1 MTETPTPLGRRAEH
15 VLVTGGHGFIGSHLV
30 EALAAEGR
38 RITVVD
44 PADPP
49 PHLAV
54 AAGAVRHVRGDVRDA
69 DLVRREI
76 TAATGLI
83 VHLSSLVGV
92 DQYLYD
98 PLDVI
103 DIAVAGT
110 RAVLDA
116 TRDAGAKLIL
126 ASTSEVYGRN
136 PRTPW
141 AEDSD
146 RVLGPTT
153 ADRWSYSTSKAVAE
167 HMAFAHA
174 RRYGTRIAVLRYFNV
189 YGPRQRPAYVVSS
202 TVHRLLRGE
211 PPLLY
216 DRGDQTR
223 CFTYVRDAVAATLAV
238 AASPTAEGLV
248 LNIGSECETTV
259 AEVIR
264 AVGAAVG
271 CAVEPVR
278 LDTDAAFGAVYE
290 DIPRRV
296 PDTSRIAGLLG
307 WRATTSIQD
316 GLAETVAWARRNDW
330 WTGQSPS
337 ERTERGAAG

>member
-1 MTETPTPLGRRAEH
+1 MTETPTPLGTRAEH

-30 EALAAEGR
+30 EALAARGR
-38 RITVVD
+38 RITVLD

-49 PHLAV
+49 PDLAV
-54 AAGAVRHVRGDVRDA
+54 RAGSVRHVRGDVRDA

-76 TAATGLI
+76 TPSTGLI
-83 VHLSSLVGV
+83 IHLSSLVGV

-103 DIAVAGT
+103 DIAVTGT

-116 TRDAGAKLIL
+116 TRDTGAKLIL

-136 PRTPW
+136 PDTPW
-141 AEDSD
+141 AENSD

-153 ADRWSYSTSKAVAE
+153 ADRWSYSTSKAAAE
-167 HMAFAHA
+167 HMTFAHA
-174 RRYGTRIAVLRYFNV
+174 RRYGTRATVLRYFNV
-189 YGPRQRPAYVVSS
+189 YGPRQRPAYVVSN
-202 TVHRLLRGE
+202 TVHRLLHGD

-216 DRGDQTR
+216 DGGEQTR

-238 AASPTAEGLV
+238 AGSRAAEGLV
-248 LNIGSECETTV
+248 LNVGSERETTV
-259 AEVIR
+259 AEIVR
-264 AVGAAVG
+264 AVGVAVG
-271 CAVEPVR
+271 CSVEPVL
-278 LDTDAAFGAVYE
+278 LDTRTAFGTVYE

-307 WRATTSIQD
+307 WRATTEIEE
-316 GLAETVAWARRNDW
+316 GLAETVAWARANDW
-330 WTGQSPS
+330 WAGQSRG
-337 ERTERGAAG
+337 ERNERGVAR

>member
-1 MTETPTPLGRRAEH
+1 MTETPIPLVRRGEH

-30 EALAAEGR
+30 EALAAAGR
-38 RITVVD
+38 RITVLD

-49 PHLAV
+49 PDLAV
-54 AAGAVRHVRGDVRDA
+54 PAGTVRHVRGDVRDA

-76 TAATGLI
+76 TADTALI
-83 VHLSSLVGV
+83 IHLSSLVGV

-103 DIAVAGT
+103 DIAVTGT

-116 TRDAGAKLIL
+116 TRDAGAKLVL

-136 PRTPW
+136 PDTPW
-141 AEDSD
+141 SEDSE

-167 HMAFAHA
+167 HMTFAHG
-174 RRYGTRIAVLRYFNV
+174 RRYGTRATVLRYFNV
-189 YGPRQRPAYVVSS
+189 YGPRQRPAYVVSN

-223 CFTYVRDAVAATLAV
+223 CFTYIRDAVEATLAV
-238 AASPTAEGLV
+238 AASPETEGLV
-248 LNIGSECETTV
+248 LNVGNERESTI
-259 AEVIR
+259 AEIVR

-271 CAVEPVR
+271 SSVEPVR
-278 LDTDAAFGAVYE
+278 LDTDSAFGKVYE

-307 WRATTSIQD
+307 WRATTPVEQ
-316 GLAETVAWARRNDW
+316 GLAETVAWARANDW
-330 WTGQSPS
+330 WTGQSAG
-337 ERTERGAAG
+337 ERNERGAAR